1 MVFGFIAIGIAVI
14 GIVVMSWDAIC
25 YVLSDKHVYEDY
37 AADIAEEEE
46 ENDQ

>member
-1 MVFGFIAIGIAVI
+1 MIFGFAAIGIAVL
-14 GIVVMSWDAIC
+14 GIVVMTWDSIC

-46 ENDQ
+46 KDVQ